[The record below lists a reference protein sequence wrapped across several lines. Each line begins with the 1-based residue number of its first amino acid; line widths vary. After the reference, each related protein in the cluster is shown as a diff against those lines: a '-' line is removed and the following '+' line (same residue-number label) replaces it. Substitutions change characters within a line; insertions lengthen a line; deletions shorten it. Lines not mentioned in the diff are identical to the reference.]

1 MAKKSKGKIKI
12 QTESALRKKYAGS
25 GNANEILVAPE
36 NMLWIP
42 SRFLA
47 LNDQWGGGA
56 CYGKIHEVFG
66 EESSGKSLL
75 AFDFAYSTQA
85 LGGVV
90 LWADAEFAFMRDW
103 AEKNGLDLTQ
113 VELYPEKA
121 IELISDWTMDMG
133 IYYRSK
139 LVNNQPILVVID
151 SIAALDCI
159 ENLNS
164 SQLDAKAEM
173 GNRAKQMDK
182 WLRTRNGSYEQLGI
196 TVILVNQLRSKIGAS
211 QFEDPDCLHYNT
223 TIPLTDGT
231 FKTIGEIVENKL
243 NVKVWSYQEG
253 EIVEKEISDWVA
265 KYDWSEEDKWYNL
278 QTNGP
283 STRNGVNG
291 ITCTGGHLVMSSLG
305 DWVRADRLKVGHLLL
320 SKAMLPNEQTND
332 LLETMS
338 IGDMGISIR
347 KNNSGSITIRDNNN
361 PEYVNWKLSLLEP
374 IVSFE
379 KDIDNRGYLY
389 YRSDYHYFL
398 SVIKRKINKDPLNC
412 NNIFNSLSMAIW
424 YMDDGHLHKNGQAS
438 ISISPNR
445 TNLEKL
451 ALIITNR
458 GFECKPYKKGIKFTK
473 KGSDRLFKHISKNI
487 HYSMLYKLPGC
498 YHDTESNSI
507 IQPLALELKPI
518 EVMVTKIEEAGERN
532 YRGIKGKIKYD
543 LSIEG
548 TKNFLAGNT
557 TNGFIVHNTTP
568 GGKATKFYASIRVGI
583 YGGKQIT
590 KKIKGKD
597 RKIGRLTSIRV
608 KKNKVAP
615 PKPTLKGAQVYF
627 TEGHENGIGFN
638 KYFGLPELLIE
649 KEVVTRKKG
658 SSRYYMGDKM
668 IANGEEAFLRKLY
681 EDEELRKKLIRK
693 SGINTISK
701 TRKQL
706 ERIGKNLYPVITTD
720 FEKHQDIED
729 DEE

>member
-1 MAKKSKGKIKI
+1 MAKKGKGKIKI

-25 GNANEILVAPE
+25 GNGADILISPE
-36 NMLWIP
+36 DMLWIP

-56 CYGKIHEVFG
+56 CYGKIHEIYG

-75 AFDFAYSTQA
+75 AYDFAYCTQQ
-85 LGGVV
+85 LGGIVM
-90 LWADAEFAFMRDW
+90 WGDAEFAFMKGW
-103 AEKNGLDLTQ
+103 AEQNGLDVGK

-121 IELISDWTMDMG
+121 IELISDWSMDMG

-139 LVNNQPILVVID
+139 LVKNEPILLVVD
-151 SIAALDCI
+151 SIAALECM

-164 SQLDAKAEM
+164 SQADAKAEM

-182 WLRTRNGSYEQLGI
+182 WLRTRQSSYEELGI
-196 TVILVNQLRSKIGAS
+196 TVLLINQLRSNIGGGMFA
-211 QFEDPDCLHYNT
+211 DPDCLHYNT

-231 FKTIGEIVENKL
+231 FKTIGEIVDNRLE
-243 NVKVWSYQEG
+243 VKVWSLDEKG
-253 EIVEKEISDWVA
+253 EIIEKEISDWIA
-265 KYDWSEEDKWYNL
+265 KDDWGKDDKWYNL
-278 QTNGP
+278 LTTGP

-291 ITCTGGHLVMSSLG
+291 ITCTGGHLVMNNQG
-305 DWVRADRLKVGHLLL
+305 NWVRADQLKVGDLLI
-320 SKAMLPNEQTND
+320 SKAMLPNKETMA

-338 IGDMGISIR
+338 IGDMGINIR
-347 KNNSGSITIRDNNN
+347 KENSASITLRDNNN
-361 PEYVNWKLSLLEP
+361 PEYINWKLSLLEP
-374 IVSFE
+374 ILSFE
-379 KDIDNRGYLY
+379 KDIDKRGYTY

-398 SVIKRKINKDPLNC
+398 TEVKRNINRDPLNC
-412 NNIFNSLSMAIW
+412 ENLFDGLSMAIW
-424 YMDDGHLHKNGQAS
+424 YMDDGHLSKGRAS

-451 ALIITNR
+451 ALVITKR
-458 GFECKPYKKGIKFTK
+458 GFQCKPYKKGIRFTK
-473 KGSDRLFKHISKNI
+473 EGSIKLFKHIGKYI
-487 HYSMLYKLPGC
+487 HTSMYYKIPEE
-498 YHDTESNSI
+498 YIKESNI
-507 IQPLALELKPI
+507 VKQPLALELKPI

-532 YRGIKGKIKYD
+532 YRGRKGKIKYD

-568 GGKATKFYASIRVGI
+568 GGKATRYYASIRAGV

-590 KKIKGKD
+590 KKIKGKEK
-597 RKIGRLTSIRV
+597 RIGKLSSIRI

-615 PKPTLKGAQVYF
+615 PKPTIKGAEVYF
-627 TEGHENGIGFN
+627 TDDADSGIGFN

-649 KEVVTRKKG
+649 KEVITRKKG

-668 IANGEEAFLRKLY
+668 IANGEDAFLRKLY
-681 EDEELRKKLIRK
+681 EDADLRKKLIRK

-701 TRKQL
+701 TQKQL
-706 ERIGKNLYPVITTD
+706 DKLTGNLYPVTSTD
-720 FEKHQDIED
+720 FDKHDEIED
-729 DEE
+729 EA

>member
-103 AEKNGLDLTQ
+103 AEKNGIDLTQ

-139 LVNNQPILVVID
+139 LVNNEPILVVID

-211 QFEDPDCLHYNT
+211 QFEDPD
-223 TIPLTDGT
+223 
-231 FKTIGEIVENKL
+231 
-243 NVKVWSYQEG
+243 
-253 EIVEKEISDWVA
+253 
-265 KYDWSEEDKWYNL
+265 
-278 QTNGP
+278 
-283 STRNGVNG
+283 
-291 ITCTGGHLVMSSLG
+291 
-305 DWVRADRLKVGHLLL
+305 
-320 SKAMLPNEQTND
+320 
-332 LLETMS
+332 
-338 IGDMGISIR
+338 
-347 KNNSGSITIRDNNN
+347 
-361 PEYVNWKLSLLEP
+361 
-374 IVSFE
+374 
-379 KDIDNRGYLY
+379 
-389 YRSDYHYFL
+389 
-398 SVIKRKINKDPLNC
+398 
-412 NNIFNSLSMAIW
+412 
-424 YMDDGHLHKNGQAS
+424 
-438 ISISPNR
+438 
-445 TNLEKL
+445 
-451 ALIITNR
+451 
-458 GFECKPYKKGIKFTK
+458 
-473 KGSDRLFKHISKNI
+473 
-487 HYSMLYKLPGC
+487 
-498 YHDTESNSI
+498 
-507 IQPLALELKPI
+507 
-518 EVMVTKIEEAGERN
+518 
-532 YRGIKGKIKYD
+532 
-543 LSIEG
+543 
-548 TKNFLAGNT
+548 
-557 TNGFIVHNTTP
+557 TTP